1 MKIYLLETRYAC
13 AWLLFAQLVLVRPY
27 HHAPVLSVWTNL
39 VAPVMLKRT
48 SSDTPLARESARG
61 RTSSESAAETVD
73 AASRGTFKKLIR
85 THSSVSSWDGL
96 SRGAFVKELQL
107 VVPKLSAED
116 LSLVLGGLSTLKLPT
131 RNKVRKCICLLLFGA
146 AARIHQLRLYTNHQ
160 EMLVLSDLLVE
171 RLHHWSRVMSAG
183 ELALS
188 LLGLARLGIKAPN
201 LSASG
206 SSSFFN
212 AIPRAVA
219 EMSPGQVADTMWA
232 LGKIGA
238 QWDGFSL
245 RTQQA
250 ISSAVI
256 RTSTS
261 MTPLHVANTIHGTE
275 SNSCALGL
283 GLPHLKGSIFLML
296 ASSSFRSVIHN
307 AADDAAAGL
316 SNQRAQWT
324 ALPTVLLTSLKAG
337 LLRTVNGMGEQEVS
351 VCISG
356 LGRLGAHWGSLSVP
370 TREQL
375 GRRFLE
381 NIDSLNAQGLAM
393 SIHGLGR
400 MDADMGSLPVGLRDS
415 LMSAIVDIAPDLNAL
430 EVSNILYGLG
440 RMGAE
445 YCCCG
450 SAHLSGLSRRARSG
464 LMAAFLRELW
474 QMNAQGISNSL
485 WGMML
490 MNAQWRVLSRELQH
504 VLLQAIAREAH
515 HMDEQE
521 VANTLYSLGCMG
533 VNWKVDHVLSK
544 DCSTKEHLL
553 QSLERA
559 LEEMPTSGVV
569 VSLLGLSKLQISW
582 YVLPPSLQASLSSA
596 VARVLR
602 NASDRTIS
610 TCIHALGGLGMRWN
624 ALGPV
629 LQTGIQESISRSQ
642 WELRKTGTVIS
653 SIEGGTTPHDPNSHS
668 LANSSAT
675 RPHPFQPRDFPQSLL
690 LFDLPPQAAAE
701 LLLSSPFDSVLSSV
715 DQLLPFWSK
724 PLVGSIKVI
733 DGDTGHDVLT
743 VLLHHEVI
751 RKGGSL
757 LHAKSTAISMVPMVR
772 KGARYVHAASSQPV
786 FARAWQPPAG
796 SSLPVSSSPSSV
808 DRGEG
813 YPSSRPIRTAES
825 ASDKGHYV
833 ISLAKLEVPWD
844 ALDVSAKISLLTSLS
859 VALPSLSEQGVVNSL
874 RALSDMGVT
883 WLHLSISPTI
893 RSALLTAITR
903 VAPSMREQGVSMTFL
918 ALAKMDVC
926 YRGEE
931 LNDQVRLALRR
942 AIVRQSEIGEQA
954 LSNLLYGL
962 GKLKCKWMD
971 LHPDVRYVLTAA
983 IVVCQLRS
991 KCSALGVANSL
1002 FGR

>member
-1 MKIYLLETRYAC
+1 
-13 AWLLFAQLVLVRPY
+13 
-27 HHAPVLSVWTNL
+27 
-39 VAPVMLKRT
+39 
-48 SSDTPLARESARG
+48 
-61 RTSSESAAETVD
+61 
-73 AASRGTFKKLIR
+73 
-85 THSSVSSWDGL
+85 
-96 SRGAFVKELQL
+96 
-107 VVPKLSAED
+107 
-116 LSLVLGGLSTLKLPT
+116 
-131 RNKVRKCICLLLFGA
+131 
-146 AARIHQLRLYTNHQ
+146 
-160 EMLVLSDLLVE
+160 
-171 RLHHWSRVMSAG
+171 
-183 ELALS
+183 
-188 LLGLARLGIKAPN
+188 
-201 LSASG
+201 
-206 SSSFFN
+206 
-212 AIPRAVA
+212 
-219 EMSPGQVADTMWA
+219 
-232 LGKIGA
+232 
-238 QWDGFSL
+238 
-245 RTQQA
+245 
-250 ISSAVI
+250 
-256 RTSTS
+256 
-261 MTPLHVANTIHGTE
+261 
-275 SNSCALGL
+275 
-283 GLPHLKGSIFLML
+283 
-296 ASSSFRSVIHN
+296 
-307 AADDAAAGL
+307 
-316 SNQRAQWT
+316 
-324 ALPTVLLTSLKAG
+324 
-337 LLRTVNGMGEQEVS
+337 MGEQEVS

-381 NIDSLNAQGLAM
+381 NIHSLNAQGLAM

-440 RMGAE
+440 RMGSD

-450 SAHLSGLSRRARSG
+450 SARLSGLSRRARSG

-485 WGMML
+485 WGLML
-490 MNAQWRVLSRELQH
+490 MNAQWRVLSKELQH

-533 VNWKVDHVLSK
+533 VHWKDYVPS
-544 DCSTKEHLL
+544 STKEHLL
-553 QSLERA
+553 QSLESA
-559 LEEMPTSGVV
+559 LEDGERMPTSGVV

-582 YVLPPSLQASLSSA
+582 YALPPSLQACLSSA

-629 LQTGIQESISRSQ
+629 LQTGIQESISRSH
-642 WELRKTGTVIS
+642 WELRGTGTGIS
-653 SIEGGTTPHDPNSHS
+653 SSIGGGAVPHDPNP
-668 LANSSAT
+668 LANST
-675 RPHPFQPRDFPQSLL
+675 DTHPHPFQPRDFPQSLL
-690 LFDLPPQAAAE
+690 LFDLPSQAAAE
-701 LLLSSPFDSVLSSV
+701 LLLSSPFDSLLSSV
-715 DQLLPFWSK
+715 DQLLPFWPKTSA
-724 PLVGSIKVI
+724 GTIKVI

-743 VLLHHEVI
+743 VLLHHEMI
-751 RKGGSL
+751 RNGSL
-757 LHAKSTAISMVPMVR
+757 LHAKPTAISMVPMVR
-772 KGARYVHAASSQPV
+772 KGARYVHAGSSQPV

-796 SSLPVSSSPSSV
+796 SSLPVSSSPSV
-808 DRGEG
+808 DRGG
-813 YPSSRPIRTAES
+813 GDPVSRPMRTAEPT
-825 ASDKGHYV
+825 SDKGHYV

-844 ALDVSAKISLLTSLS
+844 ALGVSAKISLLTSLS

-874 RALSDMGVT
+874 RALSDMGTT

-893 RSALLTAITR
+893 RSALLAAITR
-903 VAPSMREQGVSMTFL
+903 VAPHMREQGVSMTFL

-931 LNDQVRLALRR
+931 LNDQVRLALRT

-1002 FGR
+1002 FGNPQSVCLHDLLTRETPMNVYSIRAASRLGPHARGVEWPVELRAPVPAKGGEQDCSVCECVPAVQHAVQPEQARSCLVLDPGVRTALDHAARAAGVSIHE

>member
-1 MKIYLLETRYAC
+1 
-13 AWLLFAQLVLVRPY
+13 
-27 HHAPVLSVWTNL
+27 
-39 VAPVMLKRT
+39 
-48 SSDTPLARESARG
+48 
-61 RTSSESAAETVD
+61 
-73 AASRGTFKKLIR
+73 
-85 THSSVSSWDGL
+85 
-96 SRGAFVKELQL
+96 
-107 VVPKLSAED
+107 
-116 LSLVLGGLSTLKLPT
+116 
-131 RNKVRKCICLLLFGA
+131 
-146 AARIHQLRLYTNHQ
+146 
-160 EMLVLSDLLVE
+160 MLVLSDLLVE

-206 SSSFFN
+206 SNSFFN
-212 AIPRAVA
+212 AVPRAVA

-256 RTSTS
+256 RTTAS

-275 SNSCALGL
+275 SYSCAT
-283 GLPHLKGSIFLML
+283 PERQHLSHTRIF
-296 ASSSFRSVIHN
+296 VIHN
-307 AADDAAAGL
+307 ADAAAGL
-316 SNQRAQWT
+316 SNQRAQWS
-324 ALPTVLLTSLKAG
+324 ALPTALLTSLKAG

-381 NIDSLNAQGLAM
+381 NIHSLNAQGLAM

-415 LMSAIVDIAPDLNAL
+415 LMNAIVDMAPDLNAL

-440 RMGAE
+440 RMGTD
-445 YCCCG
+445 YFCCG
-450 SAHLSGLSRRARSG
+450 SARLSGLSRRARSG

-490 MNAQWRVLSRELQH
+490 MNAQWRVLSKELQH

-533 VNWKVDHVLSK
+533 VHWKDHVSK

-553 QSLERA
+553 QSLESA
-559 LEEMPTSGVV
+559 LEDGERMPTSGVV

-582 YVLPPSLQASLSSA
+582 YALPPSLQACLSSA

-629 LQTGIQESISRSQ
+629 LQTGIQESISRSH
-642 WELRKTGTVIS
+642 WELTGTGTGIS
-653 SIEGGTTPHDPNSHS
+653 SSIGGGGGVPHNPNPPKD
-668 LANSSAT
+668 L
-675 RPHPFQPRDFPQSLL
+675 PQSLL
-690 LFDLPPQAAAE
+690 LSDLPPQAAAE
-701 LLLSSPFDSVLSSV
+701 LLLSSPFDVHSLLSSV
-715 DQLLPFWSK
+715 DQLLPFWPK
-724 PLVGSIKVI
+724 PSAGTIKII

-743 VLLHHEVI
+743 VLLHQEMI
-751 RKGGSL
+751 RNGSL
-757 LHAKSTAISMVPMVR
+757 LHAKPTAMSMVPMVR
-772 KGARYVHAASSQPV
+772 KGARYVHAVSSQPV
-786 FARAWQPPAG
+786 FARVWQPPAG
-796 SSLPVSSSPSSV
+796 SSLPVSSSPSV
-808 DRGEG
+808 DRGWG
-813 YPSSRPIRTAES
+813 KSSSRPIRTAES
-825 ASDKGHYV
+825 TSDKGHYV

-844 ALDVSAKISLLTSLS
+844 ALGVSAKISLLTSLS

-874 RALSDMGVT
+874 RALSNMGVT

-893 RSALLTAITR
+893 RSALLAAITR

-918 ALAKMDVC
+918 ALAKMKVC

-962 GKLKCKWMD
+962 GKLKCKWVD

-1002 FGR
+1002 FGNLRSMCLHDLWTRETPMNVYSNRAASRLGPHARGVEWPVELRAPVAAEGSEQDPSVCECVPAV

>member
-1 MKIYLLETRYAC
+1 MGRLLSQDPA
-13 AWLLFAQLVLVRPY
+13 
-27 HHAPVLSVWTNL
+27 
-39 VAPVMLKRT
+39 
-48 SSDTPLARESARG
+48 
-61 RTSSESAAETVD
+61 
-73 AASRGTFKKLIR
+73 
-85 THSSVSSWDGL
+85 
-96 SRGAFVKELQL
+96 
-107 VVPKLSAED
+107 
-116 LSLVLGGLSTLKLPT
+116 
-131 RNKVRKCICLLLFGA
+131 
-146 AARIHQLRLYTNHQ
+146 
-160 EMLVLSDLLVE
+160 SDLQ
-171 RLHHWSRVMSAG
+171 RCHTHDCLHDS
-183 ELALS
+183 
-188 LLGLARLGIKAPN
+188 P
-201 LSASG
+201 
-206 SSSFFN
+206 
-212 AIPRAVA
+212 PRRKHD
-219 EMSPGQVADTMWA
+219 SWY
-232 LGKIGA
+232 
-238 QWDGFSL
+238 
-245 RTQQA
+245 
-250 ISSAVI
+250 
-256 RTSTS
+256 
-261 MTPLHVANTIHGTE
+261 
-275 SNSCALGL
+275 
-283 GLPHLKGSIFLML
+283 GSIFLML
-296 ASSSFRSVIHN
+296 ERQHLPHARIFVIHY
-307 AADDAAAGL
+307 ADADAAAGL
-316 SNQRAQWT
+316 SNQRAQWS
-324 ALPTVLLTSLKAG
+324 ALPTALLTSLKAG

-356 LGRLGAHWGSLSVP
+356 LGRLGAYWGSLSVP

-381 NIDSLNAQGLAM
+381 NIHSLNAQGLAM

-440 RMGAE
+440 RMGTD

-450 SAHLSGLSRRARSG
+450 SARPSGLSRRARSG

-490 MNAQWRVLSRELQH
+490 MKAQWRVLSKELQH
-504 VLLQAIAREAH
+504 VLLQAITREAH

-533 VNWKVDHVLSK
+533 VQWKDHVSI
-544 DCSTKEHLL
+544 DCSTKEHML
-553 QSLERA
+553 QSLESA
-559 LEEMPTSGVV
+559 LEDGERMPTSGVV

-582 YVLPPSLQASLSSA
+582 YALPPSLQACLSSA

-610 TCIHALGGLGMRWN
+610 TCIHALGGLGMRWD

-629 LQTGIQESISRSQ
+629 LQTGIQESISRSH
-642 WELRKTGTVIS
+642 WELTGTGTGIS
-653 SIEGGTTPHDPNSHS
+653 SSIGGGAVPPNPNPNPNP
-668 LANSSAT
+668 LANSTAT
-675 RPHPFQPRDFPQSLL
+675 LPHQFQPRDLPQSLL

-715 DQLLPFWSK
+715 DQLLPFGSK
-724 PLVGSIKVI
+724 PSAGTIKII
-733 DGDTGHDVLT
+733 DGDTGLDVLT
-743 VLLHHEVI
+743 ELLHHEMI
-751 RKGGSL
+751 PNDSL
-757 LHAKSTAISMVPMVR
+757 LHAKPTAISMVPMVR
-772 KGARYVHAASSQPV
+772 KGARYVHAVSSQPV
-786 FARAWQPPAG
+786 FARAWPPPVG
-796 SSLPVSSSPSSV
+796 SSLPVSSSPSV
-808 DRGEG
+808 DRVGG
-813 YPSSRPIRTAES
+813 DPSSRPIRTADS
-825 ASDKGHYV
+825 TSDKGHYV

-844 ALDVSAKISLLTSLS
+844 ALGVSAKISLLTSLS

-874 RALSDMGVT
+874 RALSDMGAT

-893 RSALLTAITR
+893 RSALLAAITR

-931 LNDQVRLALRR
+931 LNDEVRLALRR

-1002 FGR
+1002 FGNSPTMCLHNSLTRETPMNAYFDRSASRLGPHARGVEWPVELRAPIPAEGSEQDSSVCERVPAV